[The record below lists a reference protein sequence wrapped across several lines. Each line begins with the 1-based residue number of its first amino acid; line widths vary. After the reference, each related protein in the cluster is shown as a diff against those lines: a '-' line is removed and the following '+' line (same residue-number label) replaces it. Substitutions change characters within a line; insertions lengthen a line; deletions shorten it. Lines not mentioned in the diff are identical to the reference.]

1 MAKRVSVDRW
11 MFTVTAILVFV
22 GLVMIFSA
30 SAVMA
35 KERFGSA
42 YEFLLKQLV
51 WAVAGFAAMV
61 VAMKVDYK
69 RLKHPALVFSFLGL
83 TTVLLVSVFFLD
95 RAHGTH
101 RWFHLGPVSLQPSE
115 LAKPAL
121 ILFLA
126 FFLENKTTAMDDVR
140 NTLLPAVAPTAA
152 FLALIVFQ
160 PDLGTAI
167 ACAGITACVLFVAGL
182 RLRYF
187 GYAFAAALL
196 PLYFLIFHVAYRRDR
211 ILAFL
216 NPYADPKGFGF
227 HIIQSLI
234 AVATGGVT
242 GLGLM
247 EGKQK
252 LFYLPEPHTDF
263 IFAVTAEELGLVGA
277 LTVVILFAIF
287 LWRGTRAALRT
298 QDDFGRFPGC
308 RNHQHDR
315 PPGLHQHQRSSRPYA
330 NERHPAA
337 LRFLWRLVAVCNAHV
352 CRSPAEHHQASG
364 VRSDMPLRALY

>member
-1 MAKRVSVDRW
+1 MAKRVSVDGW
-11 MFTVTAILVFV
+11 MFTVTTILVFV

-51 WAVAGFAAMV
+51 WAVAGLAMMV
-61 VAMKVDYK
+61 LATKVDYK
-69 RLKHPALVFSFLGL
+69 RLQHPALVFTSLGL
-83 TTVLLVSVFFLD
+83 TTLLLISVFFLD

-101 RWFHLGPVSLQPSE
+101 RWFHIGPISLQPSE
-115 LAKPAL
+115 MAKPAL

-126 FFLENKTTAMDDVR
+126 WFLENKASAMDDWR
-140 NTLLPAVAPTAA
+140 NTLIPAVAPTAV
-152 FLALIVFQ
+152 FLGLIVFQ

-167 ACAGITACVLFVAGL
+167 ACAGITACVLFVAGI

-196 PLYFLIFHVAYRRDR
+196 PLYFLIFHVSYRKDR
-211 ILAFL
+211 ILAFM

-242 GLGLM
+242 GLGFM

-263 IFAVTAEELGLVGA
+263 IFAVTAEELGLLGA
-277 LTVVILFAIF
+277 LVVLLLFGIF
-287 LWRGTRAALRT
+287 LWRGVRTALRT
-298 QDDFGRFPGC
+298 QDMFGRLLAVGITSMVVVQAFINMSVVLGIMPTKGI
-308 RNHQHDR
+308 
-315 PPGLHQHQRSSRPYA
+315 PLPFVSYGGSS
-330 NERHPAA
+330 
-337 LRFLWRLVAVCNAHV
+337 LLVTLACV
-352 CRSPAEHHQASG
+352 G
-364 VRSDMPLRALY
+364 VLLNITKQTD

>member
-1 MAKRVSVDRW
+1 
-11 MFTVTAILVFV
+11 
-22 GLVMIFSA
+22 
-30 SAVMA
+30 MA

-42 YEFLLKQLV
+42 YEFLIKQLM
-51 WAVAGFAAMV
+51 WAVAGLVAMI

-69 RLKHPALVFSFLGL
+69 RLQHPALVFTSLGV
-83 TTVLLVSVFFLD
+83 TALLLISVFFLD

-115 LAKPAL
+115 MAKPAL

-126 FFLENKTTAMDDVR
+126 WFLQDKTEGIDDWR
-140 NTLLPAVAPTAA
+140 NTLIPAMVPTGV
-152 FLALIVFQ
+152 FLGLIVFQ

-167 ACAGITACVLFVAGL
+167 ACAGITACILFVAGI
-182 RLRYF
+182 RVRYF
-187 GYAFAAALL
+187 GYGLAAALL

-234 AVATGGVT
+234 AVSTGGVT

-263 IFAVTAEELGLVGA
+263 IFAVTAEELGLMGA
-277 LTVVILFAIF
+277 LAVIILFAIF

-298 QDDFGRFPGC
+298 QDNFGRFLAVGITSMIVLQAFI
-308 RNHQHDR
+308 NISVVL
-315 PPGLHQHQRSSRPYA
+315 GLMPTKGIPLPFVSYGGSSLFVTLMCVGVLL
-330 NERHPAA
+330 NITKQ
-337 LRFLWRLVAVCNAHV
+337 
-352 CRSPAEHHQASG
+352 AE
-364 VRSDMPLRALY
+364 

>member
-11 MFTVTAILVFV
+11 MFTVTTVLVFI

-42 YEFLLKQLV
+42 YEFLLKQL
-51 WAVAGFAAMV
+51 AFAIAGLIVMI
-61 VAMKVDYK
+61 VAMKIDYK
-69 RLKHPALVFSFLGL
+69 RLQHPALVFSLLGA
-83 TTVLLVSVFFLD
+83 TTLLLISVFFLD

-101 RWFHLGPVSLQPSE
+101 RWFHLGPISLQPSE

-126 FFLENKTTAMDDVR
+126 WFLENKIKAMDDWR
-140 NTLLPAVAPTAA
+140 NTLLPAIVPTLV
-152 FLALIVFQ
+152 FIALIVFQ

-167 ACAGITACVLFVAGL
+167 ACVGITACVLFVAGI
-182 RLRYF
+182 RVRYF
-187 GYAFAAALL
+187 GYALAAALL
-196 PLYFLIFHVAYRRDR
+196 PLYFLIFHVSYRKDR

-234 AVATGGVT
+234 AVSTGGVT

-263 IFAVTAEELGLVGA
+263 IFAVTAEELGLLGA
-277 LTVVILFAIF
+277 LAVVALFAIF

-298 QDDFGRFPGC
+298 TDNFGRFLAVGVTSMIVLQAFI
-308 RNHQHDR
+308 NISVVL
-315 PPGLHQHQRSSRPYA
+315 GLMPTKGIPLPFVSYGGSSLFVTLMCVGVLL
-330 NERHPAA
+330 NITKQ
-337 LRFLWRLVAVCNAHV
+337 
-352 CRSPAEHHQASG
+352 AE
-364 VRSDMPLRALY
+364 

>member
-11 MFTVTAILVFV
+11 MFTVTTVLVFI

-51 WAVAGFAAMV
+51 WAVAGLAVMV
-61 VAMKVDYK
+61 LAMKVDYK
-69 RLKHPALVFSFLGL
+69 RLQHPALVFS
-83 TTVLLVSVFFLD
+83 LLRISVFFLD

-101 RWFHLGPVSLQPSE
+101 RWFHVGPISLQPSE

-126 FFLENKTTAMDDVR
+126 WFLENKTKTMDDWR
-140 NTLLPAVAPTAA
+140 NTLIPAVVPTLV
-152 FLALIVFQ
+152 FLGLIVFQ

-167 ACAGITACVLFVAGL
+167 ACAGITACVLFIAGI

-187 GYAFAAALL
+187 GYAFAASLL
-196 PLYFLIFHVAYRRDR
+196 PLYFLIFHVSYRKDR

-277 LTVVILFAIF
+277 LAVIILFAIF

-298 QDDFGRFPGC
+298 QDNFGRFLAVGITSMIVLQAFI
-308 RNHQHDR
+308 NISVVL
-315 PPGLHQHQRSSRPYA
+315 GLMPTKGIPLPFVSYGGSSLFVTLMCVGVLL
-330 NERHPAA
+330 NITKQ
-337 LRFLWRLVAVCNAHV
+337 
-352 CRSPAEHHQASG
+352 AE
-364 VRSDMPLRALY
+364 

>member
-11 MFTVTAILVFV
+11 MFTVTAILVFI

-42 YEFLLKQLV
+42 YVFLFKQLG
-51 WAVAGFAAMV
+51 WAAAGLLAMV
-61 VAMKVDYK
+61 IAMKVDYK
-69 RLKHPALVFSFLGL
+69 RLQNPALVFTLLGFTTLFLI
-83 TTVLLVSVFFLD
+83 SVFFLD

-101 RWFHLGPVSLQPSE
+101 RWFHLGPVSFQPSE

-126 FFLENKTTAMDDVR
+126 WFLENKTRAMDDWR
-140 NTLLPAVAPTAA
+140 NTLIPAVVPTMA

-167 ACAGITACVLFVAGL
+167 ACAGITASVLFVAGI

-187 GYAFAAALL
+187 GYAIAASIL
-196 PLYFLIFHVAYRRDR
+196 PLYLLIFHVAYRKDR
-211 ILAFL
+211 ILAFM
-216 NPYADPKGFGF
+216 NPYADPQGRGF
-227 HIIQSLI
+227 HMIQSLI
-234 AVATGGVT
+234 AVATGGIT

-277 LTVVILFAIF
+277 LAVIILFAIF

-298 QDDFGRFPGC
+298 QDNFGRF
-308 RNHQHDR
+308 
-315 PPGLHQHQRSSRPYA
+315 
-330 NERHPAA
+330 
-337 LRFLWRLVAVCNAHV
+337 VAVGITSMIVLQAFINISVVLGLMPTKGIPLPFVSYGGSSLFVTLACVGVLLNITKQ
-352 CRSPAEHHQASG
+352 AE
-364 VRSDMPLRALY
+364 